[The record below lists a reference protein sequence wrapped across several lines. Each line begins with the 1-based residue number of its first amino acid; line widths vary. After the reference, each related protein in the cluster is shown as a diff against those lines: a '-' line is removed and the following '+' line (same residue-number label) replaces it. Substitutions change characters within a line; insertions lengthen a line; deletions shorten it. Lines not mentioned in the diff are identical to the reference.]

1 MASIIG
7 EFKHADGL
15 APAPAPAPTQ
25 SKAIA
30 FTDKLF
36 GWLGQ
41 SAEIYNKIRT
51 PQPSDPDYEIQMAE
65 IKRQQTGVLG
75 MKKPWGAIV
84 IIAGVGLAGWGIYKL
99 IKK

>member
-7 EFKHADGL
+7 EFKHADGDTL
-15 APAPAPAPTQ
+15 APAPAPTQ

-41 SAEIYNKIRT
+41 SATIYNKIRQ
-51 PQPSDPDYEIQMAE
+51 PVPSDPDYAIQMAE
-65 IKRQQTGVLG
+65 IKKQQTGVLG
-75 MKKPWGAIV
+75 MQKPWGAI
-84 IIAGVGLAGWGIYKL
+84 ILIAGAGLAGWGIYRL